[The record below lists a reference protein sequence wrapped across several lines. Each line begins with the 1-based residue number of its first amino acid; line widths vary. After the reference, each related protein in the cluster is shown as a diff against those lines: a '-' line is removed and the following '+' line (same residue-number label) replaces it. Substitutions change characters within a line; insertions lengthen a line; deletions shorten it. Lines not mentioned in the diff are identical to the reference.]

1 MWGACGSEELLPM
14 LSVLWQVLLYWAVPC
29 IVFLAFLFS
38 RSLDYGMLINYKRHT
53 SGFKEGYRSHWATEK
68 LKQKQKQKLSV
79 FFFFP
84 NLVFWRKSRDGVNCH
99 FTSHMFILIG
109 SMHTYMYS
117 FIREFMTLN
126 DHKYYIYMIWKDK
139 RFSIVWENIPC

>member
-79 FFFFP
+79 LFFFSQSCVLKKIQGWSELSFHFP
-84 NLVFWRKSRDGVNCH
+84 HVYIDRQHAHIHV
-99 FTSHMFILIG
+99 LIYTWIYDIKW
-109 SMHTYMYS
+109 SQV
-117 FIREFMTLN
+117 L
-126 DHKYYIYMIWKDK
+126 YIYDLK
-139 RFSIVWENIPC
+139 R